1 MWTYKCVCET
11 ELWRLIICI
20 SGDIDVRGPVEPVFT
35 NNRYMRSMGI
45 QSRKKD
51 FVKLI
56 IIVLL
61 LGKQHDYLE
70 SWRTSIGVLLLVL
83 VVEQSLE
90 KPKNLTHNPEVLL
103 CTVQASISVW
113 HLISL
118 KICISNKLNVS
129 VSYDQFKPLL
139 NPQSAW
145 RYFLFVSLL

>member
-1 MWTYKCVCET
+1 MAINLLILLVSLHQSTSEFESHNYVLGAQTLQINVTDPSFTDKICLVWTYKCVCET

-61 LGKQHDYLE
+61 PGKQHDYLE

-83 VVEQSLE
+83 VVEQSLIWLS
-90 KPKNLTHNPEVLL
+90 P
-103 CTVQASISVW
+103 
-113 HLISL
+113 
-118 KICISNKLNVS
+118 
-129 VSYDQFKPLL
+129 
-139 NPQSAW
+139 
-145 RYFLFVSLL
+145 